1 MKFLI
6 MGAGGMAGHV
16 ISTHLSE
23 CGHDVLGFDK
33 KLVTHCNVITGDVCD
48 TALISKII
56 TNGNYDAIIN
66 CIGILNQF
74 AEQNKAAAVYLNSYF
89 PHLLADITSNMN
101 TKIIHMSTDCV
112 FSGKRGNYT
121 EDDLPDGE
129 TFYDRTKALGEL
141 IDDKNITMR
150 NSVVGP
156 DINEDGI
163 GLLNWFMTRT
173 EKIVKGYKNVKW
185 TGITTLELA
194 KAMEYAASAKV
205 CGIYNM
211 VYSES
216 ISKYDLLNLF
226 NKHIM
231 NNKYEIE
238 PCLEPVLDKTL
249 KRTKYEL
256 GYLVPSYEAMIDEMA
271 NWIKQHKQYYP
282 HYIL

>member
-16 ISTHLSE
+16 ISTYLSE
-23 CGHDVLGFDK
+23 CGHDVLGFDRK
-33 KLVTHCNVITGDVCD
+33 QVSHCTTITNDVCN
-48 TALISKII
+48 TSLIKEII
-56 TNGNYDAIIN
+56 VNGNYDAIIN

-74 AEQNKAAAVYLNSYF
+74 AEKNKAIAVYLNSYL
-89 PHLLADITSNMN
+89 PHLLADITKNMN
-101 TKIIHMSTDCV
+101 TKVIHMSTDCV
-112 FSGKRGNYT
+112 FSGEKGSYT
-121 EDDLPDGE
+121 EDDFPDGR

-150 NSVVGP
+150 NSIVGP
-156 DINEDGI
+156 DINEKGI
-163 GLLNWFMTRT
+163 GLLNWFMTQT

-205 CGIYNM
+205 SGIYNM

-238 PCLEPVLDKTL
+238 PWLEPVLDKSL
-249 KRTKYEL
+249 KRTRYEL
-256 GYLVPSYEAMIDEMA
+256 GYLIPSYEVMIIEMA
-271 NWIKQHKQYYP
+271 HWMKQHKQYYP
-282 HYIL
+282 HYFL